1 MNRYATRSWCLIL
14 AATLA
19 VTFNACA
26 KGDSTPPVAT
36 VSFSASKTRVP
47 LGAPIDLTY
56 KFAVAPGASIPAG
69 YRVFVHVLD
78 DNGNPLAWNDDH
90 DPKPPTAEWKGGQ
103 TVEYTRTV
111 FVPVFPYVGQAT
123 VQIGL
128 YKGNDR
134 LPLAGSDS
142 ADRKATSR
150 TYKVGTLQLLAPSE
164 NILVVKKSGWNAS
177 EFGSE
182 NPNLDWQWTQKT
194 AILTFRNPHRDVTLY
209 LDYDARPD
217 VFSDHPQQVT
227 VYSASQVVDTFTAD
241 NGTPLLRRVQVS
253 ADQLGTGEMAELRL
267 DVDRTF
273 VPSKL
278 AANGGKDVRELGI
291 RVYHAFVEA
300 R

>member
-1 MNRYATRSWCLIL
+1 MRSWCLIL

-19 VTFNACA
+19 ASLGACS
-26 KGDSTPPVAT
+26 KGDSAQPVAT
-36 VSFSASKTRVP
+36 VSFSASKARVP

-56 KFAVAPGASIPAG
+56 KFAVAPGATIPAG

-90 DPKPPTAEWKGGQ
+90 DPKPPTAEWKPGQ

-111 FVPVFPYVGQAT
+111 FVPVFPYVGKAT

-128 YKGNDR
+128 YKGDDR
-134 LPLAGSDS
+134 LPLLGPDPS
-142 ADRKATSR
+142 DRKGGSR
-150 TYKVGTLQLLAPSE
+150 TYKVGTLDLLAPSE
-164 NILVVKKSGWNAS
+164 NILVIKKSGWNAN
-177 EFGSE
+177 EFGAD
-182 NPNLDWQWTQKT
+182 NPGLDWQWTQKT
-194 AILTFRNPHRDVTLY
+194 AILTFRNPHKDVTLY
-209 LDYDARPD
+209 LQYDARPD

-227 VYSASQVVDTFTAD
+227 VYSASQAVDTFAAD
-241 NGTPLLRRVQVS
+241 SGTPVLRRIQVS

-278 AANGGKDVRELGI
+278 TTNGGKDVRELGI